1 MKITDIKNPLNS
13 WRVLELGEGIE
24 EGWQGIQQQR
34 GKELVNIY
42 TDPNYTAKTAADYLT
57 DGSIWDQAFWGVIGG
72 IGFKIAG
79 GGLGKFYNRLEN
91 NYKKKAGK
99 ITQEQ
104 YDALELGENVA
115 RVNDINNRFNLMN
128 NYVEQMR
135 QIAEH
140 KNPFETKEGSNEL
153 AATISEEQEN
163 RLRKQA
169 TDNFVT
175 DIAINAAENGNY
187 DLLKEFVSSKE
198 FNKYYEQEGI
208 QIDSQLEQSLIKTMD
223 KVVERYNQNLF
234 DLAF

>member
-1 MKITDIKNPLNS
+1 
-13 WRVLELGEGIE
+13 
-24 EGWQGIQQQR
+24 
-34 GKELVNIY
+34 
-42 TDPNYTAKTAADYLT
+42 
-57 DGSIWDQAFWGVIGG
+57 
-72 IGFKIAG
+72 
-79 GGLGKFYNRLEN
+79 
-91 NYKKKAGK
+91 
-99 ITQEQ
+99 
-104 YDALELGENVA
+104 
-115 RVNDINNRFNLMN
+115 MN
-128 NYVEQMR
+128 NYAEQIR

-153 AATISEEQEN
+153 ADTISEEQEN

-187 DLLKEFVSSKE
+187 NLLKEFVSSKE

-234 DLAF
+234 DFIDNTDIVNNDIARIAAKSLTRLQNKVDRIREEKINLIKIQILFLKQNY